1 MGSSPLAWADWGVCP
16 ASRRDCQLSHRQGSW
31 RASATPRS
39 RLANLYGRV
48 AKSDGADERDLSCS
62 LLRPPHRV
70 SCCSLGSLDVFC
82 RKLERSSRWHGEHSY
97 ESRAVS
103 RRFLRRLSNY
113 FPLRGLAVQEGFPV
127 SRKKN
132 EKSRRNQT
140 LAVFDCVGLLCNG
153 SSRPWPGLP
162 FIKSSTQV
170 E

>member
-70 SCCSLGSLDVFC
+70 SCCSFGSLDVFC

-113 FPLRGLAVQEGFPV
+113 FPLRGSPCRRAFLLVAK
-127 SRKKN
+127 RTKKADAT
-132 EKSRRNQT
+132 KHQRCSIASAYSVT
-140 LAVFDCVGLLCNG
+140 GL
-153 SSRPWPGLP
+153 PGLGRDYP
-162 FIKSSTQV
+162 LLSHPHK
-170 E
+170 